1 MKMVKGVKN
10 QFKFANREYS
20 ETADMGEIGGHTP
33 SKQLPTAFM
42 DGPLKPKSCNLEERN
57 KDCLRASRAN
67 LL

>member
-1 MKMVKGVKN
+1 MRRGKGVKN
-10 QFKFANREYS
+10 RFKFVYREYS